1 MKRLPV
7 PVTVA
12 TFGAITALSASMAYW
27 GMQLF
32 KEQQRPIAAVAQQAP
47 PEPSIEAAKGLFGG
61 DVAVAVASNFQL
73 KGVVAAINGRHSVA
87 IIAADGQPP
96 KAYPVGAEV
105 APGVKVQEVAPQYV
119 VLTEGGIPKRIELP
133 ADAPSGGGAGPSAAM
148 LPPLPAAGPATPPV
162 MQPAPPQPQ
171 SQPLPVPQNVPPPP
185 NQMTGG
191 GAMPPPPRQ

>member
-12 TFGAITALSASMAYW
+12 TFGAIAALSASMAYW

-32 KEQQRPIAAVAQQAP
+32 KEQQRPIAAVVHQAP

-61 DVAVAVASNFQL
+61 DIAVAVASNYQL

-96 KAYPVGAEV
+96 KAYPLGTEV
-105 APGVKVQEVAPQYV
+105 APGVKVQEVGPRHV
-119 VLTEGGIPKRIELP
+119 VLSEGGMPKRIELP
-133 ADAPSGGGAGPSAAM
+133 ADAPSSGGAAAM
-148 LPPLPAAGPATPPV
+148 LPPLPAPATPPA
-162 MQPAPPQPQ
+162 MQPAPQP
-171 SQPLPVPQNVPPPP
+171 PMPVPQNMPPPQTP
-185 NQMTGG
+185 MTGG